1 MKLEIRGV
9 SFSYGS
15 RPALG
20 DVTMSVGEGE
30 LVSIVGPNGS
40 GKTTLIKCIN
50 RILKPQG
57 GTVLVEGRDVRE
69 TKLRG
74 LARLLAYVPRL
85 PYAFPDGAGGP
96 GNAPL

>member
-1 MKLEIRGV
+1 MKLEIKGV

-15 RPALG
+15 RPALD

-30 LVSIVGPNGS
+30 VVSIVGPNGS

-69 TKLRG
+69 RQ
-74 LARLLAYVPRL
+74 
-85 PYAFPDGAGGP
+85 
-96 GNAPL
+96 N